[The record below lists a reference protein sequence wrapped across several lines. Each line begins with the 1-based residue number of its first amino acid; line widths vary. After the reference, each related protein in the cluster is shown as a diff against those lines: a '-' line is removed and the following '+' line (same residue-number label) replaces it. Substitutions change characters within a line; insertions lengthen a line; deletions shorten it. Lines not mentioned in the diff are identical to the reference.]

1 MTLVSRFPQI
11 IVYSE
16 AKVRNAIRKAE
27 ANIIRRAQERSRV
40 DTGYMRGG
48 WQSRVI
54 SSMEGI
60 VYNLVEYTIYNEFG
74 TVNMA
79 AQPMLRPAV
88 EETREE
94 FESDIREAYI

>member
-11 IVYSE
+11 ILYSE
-16 AKVRNAIRKAE
+16 AKIRSAVRKAE
-27 ANIIRRAQERSRV
+27 AAIIRRAQERSRV

-48 WQSRVI
+48 WQNRIV

-60 VYNLVEYTIYNEFG
+60 VFNLVEYTIYNEFG